1 MNPVIQRRV
10 QLGLLVVGLTIT
22 AMALSLIAG
31 CFKNDSAIEASKAT
45 VMAEVVSVDALHAAV
60 DFQTPDG
67 SFHSP
72 RFGLLYPTELSEGQR
87 ISVEYAAYNP
97 DLARPTGRT
106 AMLSIIPGLSV
117 AVVGWLVVGLLMVGV
132 AEFSR
137 RLARRNAEKSGGD
150 DSAGADSGSDDS
162 ADADLVGEN
171 ADSAAAAEDPVVDV
185 VEDPGPGATDAE
197 SLSPR

>member
-1 MNPVIQRRV
+1 MTPVIQRRV

-22 AMALSLIAG
+22 AMAFSLIVG
-31 CFKNDSAIEASKAT
+31 CFKDDAAIESSKAT
-45 VMAEVVSVDALHAAV
+45 VMAEVVSVDPLHAAV
-60 DFQTPDG
+60 AFQTPDG

-117 AVVGWLVVGLLMVGV
+117 AFAGWAVVGLLMVVV
-132 AEFSR
+132 AEFGRRSR
-137 RLARRNAEKSGGD
+137 GAE
-150 DSAGADSGSDDS
+150 
-162 ADADLVGEN
+162 
-171 ADSAAAAEDPVVDV
+171 SAAAGGDAPAIDGESAGQAGAESC
-185 VEDPGPGATDAE
+185 EE
-197 SLSPR
+197 SLSSR

>member
-1 MNPVIQRRV
+1 MTPVIQRRV

-22 AMALSLIAG
+22 AMAFSLIVG
-31 CFKNDSAIEASKAT
+31 CFKDDAAIESSKAT
-45 VMAEVVSVDALHAAV
+45 VMAEVVSVDPLHAAV
-60 DFQTPDG
+60 AFQTPDG

-117 AVVGWLVVGLLMVGV
+117 AFAGWAVVGLLMVVV
-132 AEFSR
+132 AEFGRRSR
-137 RLARRNAEKSGGD
+137 EAESAAQDGDDAPAGDGQNVPAAAGGD
-150 DSAGADSGSDDS
+150 APAIDGESAGPAGAESG
-162 ADADLVGEN
+162 E
-171 ADSAAAAEDPVVDV
+171 
-185 VEDPGPGATDAE
+185 E
-197 SLSPR
+197 SLSSR